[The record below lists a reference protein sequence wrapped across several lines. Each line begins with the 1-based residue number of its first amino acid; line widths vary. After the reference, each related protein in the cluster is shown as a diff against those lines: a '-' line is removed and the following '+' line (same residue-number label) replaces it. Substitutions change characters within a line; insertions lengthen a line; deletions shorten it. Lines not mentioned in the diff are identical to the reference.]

1 MVLTGADGQLRY
13 NNTRC
18 AKVRNWSLNI
28 VRDAIDES
36 CLGQFDRTYI
46 PGLRSA
52 TGSASLFYDPTDT
65 RSLEMLNSIFD
76 NAGGTEQVSFVL
88 TDSNNKVITCNV
100 FLTNV
105 STSVEVGAAQAVT
118 VTFQVSGPITG
129 AF

>member
-1 MVLTGADGQLRY
+1 
-13 NNTRC
+13 
-18 AKVRNWSLNI
+18 
-28 VRDAIDES
+28 
-36 CLGQFDRTYI
+36 
-46 PGLRSA
+46 
-52 TGSASLFYDPTDT
+52 
-65 RSLEMLNSIFD
+65 MLNSIFD

>member
-76 NAGGTEQVSFVL
+76 NAGGTQQVAFVL

-118 VTFQVSGPITG
+118 VSFQVSGPITG